1 MVMPA
6 SRLLGLTLILAYI
19 LCGLVTGLIVKDLAD
34 ELSVVISLWYRFLF
48 SLPLLFGVALYQR
61 GVQDWLQVTNKPVM
75 TIRVMFGFMGIVFWF
90 LSVRTIPLGQATALF
105 QSSVLFITMFSPLLL
120 GERVGIYRGAAVVLG
135 LAGIFLITEA
145 YQEPPSWG
153 IIFALI
159 SAIAGSGLSIALR
172 KLGKSEVPA
181 TVASI
186 YNGSG
191 FIVISM
197 VLVIVPSFWML
208 PSADQMFRLVI
219 LGVVA
224 SLLQI
229 CMTTAYRYSE
239 AVVVSSMRY
248 LQVLGAGILGY
259 IVFDEVPS
267 HIQLIGAAIIVG
279 SCMFIVL
286 REFQLSRKSS

>member
-1 MVMPA
+1 MVTPA
-6 SRLLGLTLILAYI
+6 SRMLGLTLILAYI

-61 GVQDWLQVTNKPVM
+61 GVRDWLQVTNKPVM

-105 QSSVLFITMFSPLLL
+105 QSSVLFITMFSHLLL

>member
-1 MVMPA
+1 MVTPA

-61 GVQDWLQVTNKPVM
+61 GIRDWLQVTNKPVM

>member
-1 MVMPA
+1 MVTPA

-19 LCGLVTGLIVKDLAD
+19 LCGLVTGLIVKDLTD

-61 GVQDWLQVTNKPVM
+61 GVRDWLQVTNKPVM

>member
-1 MVMPA
+1 MVTPA
-6 SRLLGLTLILAYI
+6 SRLLGLTPILAYI

-61 GVQDWLQVTNKPVM
+61 GVRDWLQVTNKPVM

-105 QSSVLFITMFSPLLL
+105 QSSVLFITIFSPLLL

>member
-1 MVMPA
+1 M
-6 SRLLGLTLILAYI
+6 
-19 LCGLVTGLIVKDLAD
+19 GLVTGLIVKDLAD

-61 GVQDWLQVTNKPVM
+61 GVRDWLQVTNKPVM

-197 VLVIVPSFWML
+197 VLLIVPSFWML

>member
-61 GVQDWLQVTNKPVM
+61 GVRDWLQVTNKPVM

>member
-1 MVMPA
+1 MVTPA

-61 GVQDWLQVTNKPVM
+61 GVRDWLQVTNKPVM

-197 VLVIVPSFWML
+197 VLVIVPSFLML